1 MSIFFALVIECTE
14 VGRKHPYSLII
25 LLLFTGSFSYI
36 ISYTT
41 SLYAQRYGGS
51 LVIEAVAITIALVI
65 GLTAYA
71 FITRT
76 DFTTWIGIMIVV
88 LICFIFFGITCA
100 VQWNPILYSLYC
112 TLGAI
117 IAGILLVIDT
127 QMIVGGERAF
137 QISMDDYVLG
147 ALILYVDIVRLFLYI
162 LRAMGGG
169 RR

>member
-1 MSIFFALVIECTE
+1 MI
-14 VGRKHPYSLII
+14 
-25 LLLFTGSFSYI
+25 
-36 ISYTT
+36 
-41 SLYAQRYGGS
+41 Q
-51 LVIEAVAITIALVI
+51 AVAITIALVI

-76 DFTTWIGIMIVV
+76 DFTTWIGIIVVV

-112 TLGAI
+112 TFGAI
-117 IAGILLVIDT
+117 IAGILLIIDT

-169 RR
+169 RRS